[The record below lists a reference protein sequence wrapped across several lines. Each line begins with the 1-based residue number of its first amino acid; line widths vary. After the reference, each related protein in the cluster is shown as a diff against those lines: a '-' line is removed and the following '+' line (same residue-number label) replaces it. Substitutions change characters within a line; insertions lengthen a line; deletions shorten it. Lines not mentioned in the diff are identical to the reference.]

1 MIDYWENRYASGGT
15 SGKGSQGLLAQEKAT
30 TVNLL
35 LRQYEI
41 TSVLDIGSGDGVVAS
56 MIEADDYLGVEP
68 SRTARGLARAR
79 NPLRSFV
86 PLDAAE
92 PRAAHLSLDVLH
104 HLTDDT
110 AYREHMTLLFSAHR
124 LVIIWVASWSD
135 APTATHSK
143 HRRWQ
148 RDVPAEWSQGP
159 SFIAVPNS
167 FYTYTRATLEG
178 EQK

>member
-1 MIDYWENRYASGGT
+1 MIDYWENRYATGGT
-15 SGKGSQGLLAQEKAT
+15 SGKGSQGALAQEKAT

-56 MIEADDYLGVEP
+56 MIEAEDYLGVEP

-92 PRAAHLSLDVLH
+92 PRDAHLSLDVLH

-110 AYREHMTLLFSAHR
+110 AYREHMALLFSAHR
-124 LVIIWVASWSD
+124 LVIVWVPPWTD
-135 APTATHSK
+135 TPTASHSL
-143 HRRWQ
+143 HRQWWH
-148 RDVPAEWSQGP
+148 DVPAGWLRHPDSTGM
-159 SFIAVPNS
+159 
-167 FYTYTRATLEG
+167 ATVYLRTSHEG